1 MPKGENTYSSMETLR
16 TVIGLGEILW
26 DVLPSGRQLGGAPA
40 NFAYC
45 SHLLGSRAVVASR
58 VGADEWGKEARNALL
73 RSGIT
78 DRFLQTDLE
87 HSTGTVHVQLD
98 ATGQPRFEIAD
109 EAAWDFLSWTDLWQA
124 LAESTD
130 AVCFGSLA
138 QRSEASRCVIV
149 NFLEAT
155 RPEALRV
162 FDVNLRQS
170 FYSAEIVK
178 QSVKRANVVK
188 LNHEEL
194 PRVRELLAI
203 DSSEDL
209 GFCREM
215 QQKFELQLVCVTRG
229 ADGSLLCDRDS
240 ADEHPGFR
248 VQVKDTVGAGDAFTA
263 GLVHALLRGAPLAQM
278 NDLANRVGAWVAA
291 SSGAMP
297 RAPEQGLE
305 AALSQVQM
313 KSIPK

>member
-1 MPKGENTYSSMETLR
+1 METLR

-26 DVLPSGRQLGGAPA
+26 DFLPSGRQLGGAPA

-58 VGADEWGKEARNALL
+58 VGADDLGKQARNSLL

-78 DRFLQTDLE
+78 DQFLQTDPE

-98 ATGQPRFEIAD
+98 SAGQPKFEIAD
-109 EAAWDFLSWTDLWQA
+109 GAAWDFLSWTDLWQA
-124 LAESTD
+124 LAESAD

-138 QRSEASRCVIV
+138 QRSEVSRRVIL
-149 NFLEAT
+149 NFLDAT

-170 FYSAEIVK
+170 FYSAEIIK
-178 QSVKRANVVK
+178 ESVKRANVVK

-194 PRVRELLAI
+194 PWVRELLAI
-203 DSSEDL
+203 DSSEGL

-229 ADGSLLCDRDS
+229 ANGSLLCDRDN
-240 ADEHPGFR
+240 ADEHVGFR

-263 GLVHALLRGAPLAQM
+263 ALVHELLCGARLAKM
-278 NDLANRVGAWVAA
+278 NDLANRVGAWVA
-291 SSGAMP
+291 SCWGAMP
-297 RAPEQGLE
+297 RVPEHGLE

-313 KSIPK
+313 K